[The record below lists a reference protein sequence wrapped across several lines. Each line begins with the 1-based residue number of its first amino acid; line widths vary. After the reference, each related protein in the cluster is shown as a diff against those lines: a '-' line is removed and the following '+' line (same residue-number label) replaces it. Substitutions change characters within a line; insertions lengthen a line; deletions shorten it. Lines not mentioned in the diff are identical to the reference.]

1 MLFRSWD
8 ARTQSLTYKVA
19 APHYSADGSVFRG
32 TYDLALKS
40 ATARCLYGFTN
51 APVSAT
57 IEVQSTDG
65 STQLATTLLREKDGW
80 LYLSASGFTFSS
92 PTIKVKLT
100 QDALAVMAPAPAPS
114 TPAATVAKPTVN
126 RVTITCVKGKTT
138 KKVSG
143 TKPVCPSGYKKK

>member
-1 MLFRSWD
+1 MLFRS
-8 ARTQSLTYKVA
+8 
-19 APHYSADGSVFRG
+19 SVFRG